1 MMSKGRKLSTLAKR
15 LPDFMSGRADS
26 TIRKTRA
33 SVLGLLERVG
43 NVDLATL
50 NRGHLMTHRAG
61 LLERLAPATVNKEL
75 RQIKSALTYAVDAQ
89 WMPTNP
95 AWRWRGMMT
104 TEPQREIRV
113 VEPGEFGQLTAAAD
127 PEMSAYLGLCYW
139 QGLRRAEA
147 CQIRWPQIRFQPNV
161 VVVLNLA
168 GAGELTKSRKNRTIP
183 MRRSA
188 RSMLWRLRQSKLA
201 LGHNIDGHVFTRPA
215 GQPWN
220 PDTTG
225 GRFARLVQ
233 RVGLAKCSL
242 HDLRRSF
249 STLAQRRGVDVG
261 TVMLL
266 GGWSSVDVVRRHYTG
281 DLHGHLAA
289 TMATLDQ
296 SEGADYATD
305 NDSETAEI

>member
-1 MMSKGRKLSTLAKR
+1 MPNSPKLSTLAKR
-15 LPDFMSGRADS
+15 LADFMSGRADS

-33 SVLGLLERVG
+33 SVLGLLGCVG
-43 NVDLATL
+43 NLDLAKV

-89 WMPTNP
+89 WITTNP
-95 AWRWRGMMT
+95 AWRWRGMLT
-104 TEPQREIRV
+104 TEPEREIRV
-113 VEPGEFGQLTAAAD
+113 VDPGEFQQLLDATNM
-127 PEMSAYLGLCYW
+127 ETGAYLGLCYW
-139 QGLRRAEA
+139 QGLRRSEA
-147 CQIRWPQIRFQPNV
+147 CNMRWPQIRFQPNV

-168 GAGELTKSRKNRTIP
+168 SAGELTKSRKNRTVP
-183 MRRSA
+183 LRAKCRSL
-188 RSMLWRLRQSKLA
+188 LWRLRQSKLA
-201 LGHNIDGHVFTRPA
+201 MSHPITGHVFTNA
-215 GQPWN
+215 DGKPWK
-220 PDTTG
+220 PDTVG
-225 GRFARLVQ
+225 ARFAALV
-233 RVGLAKCSL
+233 RHTGLPKCSL

-289 TMATLDQ
+289 TMATLDEVETVG
-296 SEGADYATD
+296 SE
-305 NDSETAEI
+305 